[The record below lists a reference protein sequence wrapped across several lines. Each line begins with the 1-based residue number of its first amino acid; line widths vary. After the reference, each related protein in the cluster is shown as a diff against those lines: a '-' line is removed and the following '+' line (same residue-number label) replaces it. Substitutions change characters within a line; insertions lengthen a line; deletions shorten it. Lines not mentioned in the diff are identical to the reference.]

1 MINKYKYMVKGIENP
16 LTEIVIKV
24 LNYKYK
30 DNKGNWLLNGSKSE
44 RITLSDL
51 DDFVNRANSVWET
64 VCDLR
69 KEKDAPV
76 IFEVS
81 SVTQVFSRDYK
92 ILPYV
97 QIGFGRTF
105 GRSYYRINIPEGAM
119 NFKFLQESFGEY
131 YRNEDVSNIIDD
143 WINGYHT
150 GNLIPKKESEMK
162 TVTQETDA
170 FVISDKEV
178 WSIDSGEK
186 VSDFVET
193 RESYIAEYKRFYY
206 KGSSLEFFKDGE
218 RTLVCELTKDKSG
231 NTNVECVSVCETETI
246 GMAELTKLER
256 WYREGRSNLPDKVF
270 DNIMIKLGITE
281 EELQKECKDVTYAQ
295 HYNSIGV
302 DSAEDVNLREANYPA
317 ESTILSQNKVRD
329 VKELERIVRSWNGKA
344 VVSWKLDG
352 CAVRLYY
359 KGGAFVRAETKG
371 KCRDVT
377 ELMNRIEGFPSVI
390 ARGLPVNEPW
400 FKEQEWFVTGEL
412 VGVNCRRSVPA
423 GYLLRKSV
431 DDDDT
436 NEIASRLKFV
446 AYDSNIYKFSRK
458 QKWIAPINL
467 YSQMM
472 TMLKYDV
479 GFSVVGMCEFKGCD
493 QISNLAANEEP
504 DLLQPQEFDT
514 DGLVIRVNGIKKYV
528 SMGETSHHP
537 KGSVAFKFEDEWKVV
552 RPTRIYGRTGVYNVV
567 KVIAEFEPVS
577 FGGKVVKSAVW
588 QPRNAEYNWIADEV
602 KINNEKIEDIFDLSK
617 IEVCLRGCVIPQW
630 RPIVKD

>member
-1 MINKYKYMVKGIENP
+1 MIKKYGYMVKGIENP

-69 KEKDAPV
+69 KEKDEPV
-76 IFEVS
+76 NFEVS

-97 QIGFGRTF
+97 QLGFGRSF
-105 GRSYYRINIPEGAM
+105 YRINIPEGAM

-143 WINGYHT
+143 WINGYYT

-162 TVTQETDA
+162 AVTQETDA

-178 WSIDSGEK
+178 WGVDSGEK
-186 VSDFVET
+186 VSDFAET
-193 RESYIAEYKRFYY
+193 QASYITEYKRFYY
-206 KGSSLEFFKDGE
+206 KDSSLEFFKDCD
-218 RTLVCELTKDKSG
+218 RTLVCELTKDETG
-231 NTNVECVSVCETETI
+231 NANVECVSVCETEMI
-246 GMAELTKLER
+246 GMKELVKLER

-270 DNIMIKLGITE
+270 DNIMAKLGITE
-281 EELQKECKDVTYAQ
+281 EELQKECGDIPYAQ

-302 DSAEDVNLREANYPA
+302 DSTANVDLREANYPA

-329 VKELERIVRSWNGKA
+329 VKELERIMRSWNGKA

-359 KGGAFVRAETKG
+359 KGGTFVRAETKG

-377 ELMNRIEGFPSVI
+377 KLMEYIEGFPRI
-390 ARGLPVNEPW
+390 ICHGLPVNEPW
-400 FKEQEWFVTGEL
+400 FQEQEWFVTGEL

-423 GYLLRKSV
+423 GYLLRKSA
-431 DDDDT
+431 DDDAIET
-436 NEIASRLKFV
+436 SNRLKFIV
-446 AYDSNIYKFSRK
+446 YDSNVFKFSRK

-472 TMLKYDV
+472 AMLKCEV
-479 GFSVVGMCEFKGCD
+479 GFMTVEMCEFKGGG
-493 QISNLAANEEP
+493 QISGLAENEET

-514 DGLVIRVNGIKKYV
+514 DGLVIRVNDIKKYV

-552 RPTRIYGRTGVYNVV
+552 KPTKIYGKNGVYNVI

-577 FGGKVVKSAVW
+577 FGDKIVKSAVW
-588 QPRNAEYNWIADEV
+588 QPKCAEYDWIADEV
-602 KINNEKIEDIFDLSK
+602 RIKGEKIEDIFDLSK

>member
-51 DDFVNRANSVWET
+51 DNFVNRANSVWET

-69 KEKDAPV
+69 KEKDV
-76 IFEVS
+76 TVNFEVS

-97 QIGFGRTF
+97 QIGFGRSF
-105 GRSYYRINIPEGAM
+105 YRINIPEGAM

-143 WINGYHT
+143 WINGYYT

-193 RESYIAEYKRFYY
+193 QENYIAEYKRFDY
-206 KGSSLEFFKDGE
+206 KSSSLEFFKDGE

-231 NTNVECVSVCETETI
+231 NTNVECMSVCEQEII

-256 WYREGRSNLPDKVF
+256 WYREGRSNLPDRIF
-270 DNIMIKLGITE
+270 DNIMVKLGITE

-302 DSAEDVNLREANYPA
+302 DSAENVNLRVANYPA

-371 KCRDVT
+371 KRRDVT

-400 FKEQEWFVTGEL
+400 FRDQEWFVTGEL

-431 DDDDT
+431 DDNDVD
-436 NEIASRLKFV
+436 EIASRLSFV
-446 AYDSNIYKFSRK
+446 AYDSNVFKFSRK

-472 TMLKYDV
+472 SMLKYEA
-479 GFSVVGMCEFKGCD
+479 GFNVVGMCEFKGCD

-504 DLLQPQEFDT
+504 DLFQPQEFDT
-514 DGLVIRVNGIKKYV
+514 DGLVIRVNDIKKYV
-528 SMGETSHHP
+528 SVGETSHHP

-588 QPRNAEYNWIADEV
+588 QPRNAVYNWAADEV
-602 KINNEKIEDIFDLSK
+602 KVDGKKLEESFDLSE

-630 RPIVKD
+630 RPIIKD

>member
-1 MINKYKYMVKGIENP
+1 MINKYKYIVKGVENP

-30 DNKGNWLLNGSKSE
+30 DNKGNWLLSGSKSE
-44 RITLSDL
+44 RLTLSDL

-69 KEKDAPV
+69 KEKDTPV
-76 IFEVS
+76 NFEVS
-81 SVTQVFSRDYK
+81 SVTQVFSVNYK

-97 QIGFGRTF
+97 QIGFGRSF
-105 GRSYYRINIPEGAM
+105 YRINIPEGAM

-131 YRNEDVSNIIDD
+131 YRNEDVSNVIDD
-143 WINGYHT
+143 WINGYYT
-150 GNLIPKKESEMK
+150 GSLVPKKESEMK

-170 FVISDKEV
+170 FVISDKGV

-193 RESYIAEYKRFYY
+193 RASYITEYKRFDY
-206 KGSSLEFFKDGE
+206 KSSSLEFFKDGE
-218 RTLVCELTKDKSG
+218 RTLVCELTKDETG

-246 GMAELTKLER
+246 GMAELVKLER

-270 DNIMIKLGITE
+270 DNIMVKLGITE
-281 EELQKECKDVTYAQ
+281 EELQKECNDVPYAQ

-302 DSAEDVNLREANYPA
+302 DSAENVNLREANYPA

-359 KGGAFVRAETKG
+359 KGGTFVRAETKG
-371 KCRDVT
+371 KRRDVT
-377 ELMNRIEGFPSVI
+377 ELMNRIEGFPSI
-390 ARGLPVNEPW
+390 IPRGLPVNEPW
-400 FKEQEWFVTGEL
+400 FQEQEWFVTGEL

-423 GYLLRKSV
+423 GYLLRKSA

-436 NEIASRLKFV
+436 YEIASSLRFV
-446 AYDSNIYKFSRK
+446 AYDSNVFKFSRK

-472 TMLKYDV
+472 AMLRYEA
-479 GFSVVGMCEFKGCD
+479 GFNVVGICEFRGGE

-504 DLLQPQEFDT
+504 DLRQPQEFDT
-514 DGLVIRVNGIKKYV
+514 DGLVIRVNDIKKYM
-528 SMGETSHHP
+528 SIGETSHHP

-552 RPTRIYGRTGVYNVV
+552 RTTRIYGKRGVCNVV
-567 KVIAEFEPVS
+567 KVIAEFEPIS
-577 FGGKVVKSAVW
+577 FGDKVVRSAVW

-602 KINNEKIEDIFDLSK
+602 KINGEKIEDIFDLRK

-630 RPIVKD
+630 RPIVKG

>member
-1 MINKYKYMVKGIENP
+1 MIKKYGYMVKGVENP

-44 RITLSDL
+44 KLTLSDL

-69 KEKDAPV
+69 KEKDEPV
-76 IFEVS
+76 NFEVS

-97 QIGFGRTF
+97 QIGFGRSF
-105 GRSYYRINIPEGAM
+105 YRMNIPEGAM
-119 NFKFLQESFGEY
+119 NFEFLKESFGEY

-143 WINGYHT
+143 WINGYYT
-150 GNLIPKKESEMK
+150 GNLIPKKDSEMK

-186 VSDFVET
+186 VSDFAET
-193 RESYIAEYKRFYY
+193 QASYITEYKRFYY
-206 KGSSLEFFKDGE
+206 KSSNLEFFKDGE
-218 RTLVCELTKDKSG
+218 RTLVCELTKDETG
-231 NTNVECVSVCETETI
+231 NTNVECVSVCETEMI
-246 GMAELTKLER
+246 GMKELTKLER

-270 DNIMIKLGITE
+270 DNIMAKLGITE
-281 EELQKECKDVTYAQ
+281 EELQKECNDVPYAQ

-302 DSAEDVNLREANYPA
+302 DSAENVNLREANYPA

-329 VKELERIVRSWNGKA
+329 AKELERIVRSWNGKA
-344 VVSWKLDG
+344 IVSWKLDG

-359 KGGAFVRAETKG
+359 KGGTFVRAETKG

-377 ELMNRIEGFPSVI
+377 ELMERIEGFPHVI
-390 ARGLPVNEPW
+390 PRGLPVNEQW
-400 FKEQEWFVTGEL
+400 FQEQEWFVTGEL

-431 DDDDT
+431 NDDT
-436 NEIASRLKFV
+436 NETASRLRFV
-446 AYDSNIYKFSRK
+446 AYDSNIFKFTRK

-472 TMLKYDV
+472 TMLRYEA
-479 GFSVVGMCEFKGCD
+479 GFDVVGMCEFKGCD
-493 QISNLAANEEP
+493 QISDLIANDEL
-504 DLLQPQEFDT
+504 DLRHPQEFDT
-514 DGLVIRVNGIKKYV
+514 DGLVIRVNDIKKYV

-552 RPTRIYGRTGVYNVV
+552 RPTRIYGKPGLYNAV
-567 KVIAEFEPVS
+567 KVIAEFKPVS
-577 FGGKVVKSAVW
+577 FGDKVVKSAVW
-588 QPRNAEYNWIADEV
+588 QPRNAVYSYIEEV
-602 KINNEKIEDIFDLSK
+602 VYINGKKLEESFDLSK

>member
-1 MINKYKYMVKGIENP
+1 MIKKYGYTVKGIENP
-16 LTEIVIKV
+16 LTEIVIKA

-30 DNKGNWLLNGSKSE
+30 DNKGNCLLGGSKSE
-44 RITLSDL
+44 RLTLSDL

-64 VCDLR
+64 ICDLR
-69 KEKDAPV
+69 KEKDVPV
-76 IFEVS
+76 NFEVS
-81 SVTQVFSRDYK
+81 SVTQVFSRNYK

-97 QIGFGRTF
+97 QLGFGRSF
-105 GRSYYRINIPEGAM
+105 YRINIPEGAM

-143 WINGYHT
+143 WINGYYT
-150 GNLIPKKESEMK
+150 GNLIPKKDVEMK

-178 WSIDSGEK
+178 WSVDSGEK

-193 RESYIAEYKRFYY
+193 RENYITEYKRFYY
-206 KGSSLEFFKDGE
+206 KDSSLEFFKDCD
-218 RTLVCELTKDKSG
+218 RTLVCELTKDETG
-231 NTNVECVSVCETETI
+231 NTNVECVSACETETI
-246 GMAELTKLER
+246 GMKGLVKLER
-256 WYREGRSNLPDKVF
+256 WYREGRSNLPDRIF
-270 DNIMIKLGITE
+270 DNIMAKLGITE
-281 EELQKECKDVTYAQ
+281 EELQEECKDITYAQ

-302 DSAEDVNLREANYPA
+302 DSDENVDLRESNYPA

-329 VKELERIVRSWNGKA
+329 VKELERIVKSWNGKA

-359 KGGAFVRAETKG
+359 KGGTFVRAETKG
-371 KCRDVT
+371 KRRDVT
-377 ELMNRIEGFPSVI
+377 ELMGNIKGFPFRI
-390 ARGLPVNEPW
+390 DRGLPVREDW
-400 FKEQEWFVTGEL
+400 FREQEWFVTGEL
-412 VGVNCRRSVPA
+412 VGMNCRRSVPA
-423 GYLLRKSV
+423 GYLLRKSA

-436 NEIASRLKFV
+436 IETANRLKFI
-446 AYDSNIYKFSRK
+446 AYDSNIFKFSRK

-472 TMLKYDV
+472 SMLKYEV
-479 GFSVVGMCEFKGCD
+479 GFNTIEICEFKGRD
-493 QISNLAANEEP
+493 QISDLAANEEC

-514 DGLVIRVNGIKKYV
+514 DGLVIRVNDIKKYV

-552 RPTRIYGRTGVYNVV
+552 KPTKIYGKTGVYNVI

-577 FGGKVVKSAVW
+577 FGDKIVKSAVW
-588 QPRNAEYNWIADEV
+588 QPKNGTYNWASDEV
-602 KINNEKIEDIFDLSK
+602 RINNKKLEECFDLSK

>member
-1 MINKYKYMVKGIENP
+1 MLKKYEYMVKGVNNP

-30 DNKGNWLLNGSKSE
+30 DNKGNWLLNGSKSG
-44 RITLSDL
+44 RLTLSDL

-69 KEKDAPV
+69 KEKDIPV
-76 IFEVS
+76 NFEVS
-81 SVTQVFSRDYK
+81 SVTQVFDKNYINYK

-97 QIGFGRTF
+97 QLGFGRSF
-105 GRSYYRINIPEGAM
+105 YRINIPEGAL

-143 WINGYHT
+143 WINGYYT
-150 GNLIPKKESEMK
+150 GNLVPKKESEMK

-193 RESYIAEYKRFYY
+193 SGSYMTEYKRFDY
-206 KGSSLEFFKDGE
+206 KSSSLEFFKDGE
-218 RTLVCELTKDKSG
+218 RTLICELTKDETG
-231 NTNVECVSVCETETI
+231 NTNVECVSVCETEMI

-270 DNIMIKLGITE
+270 DNIMAKLGITE
-281 EELQKECKDVTYAQ
+281 EELQKECGDITYAQ
-295 HYNSIGV
+295 HYNSVGV
-302 DSAEDVNLREANYPA
+302 DSTENVDLREANYPA

-359 KGGAFVRAETKG
+359 KGDTFVRAETKG

-377 ELMNRIEGFPSVI
+377 ELMENIKGFPLKI
-390 ARGLPVNEPW
+390 YHGLPVTEEW
-400 FKEQEWFVTGEL
+400 FREQEWFVTGEL

-423 GYLLRKSV
+423 GYLLRKSAG
-431 DDDDT
+431 DYDT
-436 NEIASRLKFV
+436 DEIADRLRFL
-446 AYDSNIYKFSRK
+446 AYDSNIFKFSRK
-458 QKWIAPINL
+458 HKLVAPINL

-472 TMLKYDV
+472 SMLRREM
-479 GFSVVGMCEFKGCD
+479 GFRTVEICEFRDGE

-514 DGLVIRVNGIKKYV
+514 DGLVIRVNDIKKYV
-528 SMGETSHHP
+528 SVGETSHHP

-552 RPTRIYGRTGVYNVV
+552 RPTRIYGRTGVYNVI

-588 QPRNAEYNWIADEV
+588 QPRNGTYNWASDEV
-602 KINNEKIEDIFDLSK
+602 RINGEKLEESFDLSE

-630 RPIVKD
+630 RPIIKE

>member
-1 MINKYKYMVKGIENP
+1 MINKYRYKVKGIENP

-30 DNKGNWLLNGSKSE
+30 DNKGNWLLNDSKH
-44 RITLSDL
+44 RKFTLSDL
-51 DDFVNRANSVWET
+51 DNFVNRANSVWET

-69 KEKDAPV
+69 KEKNVPV
-76 IFEVS
+76 NFEVS

-97 QIGFGRTF
+97 QLGFGRSF
-105 GRSYYRINIPEGAM
+105 YRINIPEGAM

-143 WINGYHT
+143 WINGYYI
-150 GNLIPKKESEMK
+150 GNLVPKKESEMK

-178 WSIDSGEK
+178 WSVDSGEK

-193 RESYIAEYKRFYY
+193 RASYITEYKRFDY
-206 KGSSLEFFKDGE
+206 KSSSLEFFKDGD
-218 RTLVCELTKDKSG
+218 RTLVCELTKDETGHS
-231 NTNVECVSVCETETI
+231 NVECVSVCETEII
-246 GMAELTKLER
+246 GMKELVKLER

-270 DNIMIKLGITE
+270 DNIMAKLGITE
-281 EELQKECKDVTYAQ
+281 EEIQNECKDITYAQ

-302 DSAEDVNLREANYPA
+302 DSTENVDLREANYPA

-329 VKELERIVRSWNGKA
+329 IKELERVVKNWNGKA
-344 VVSWKLDG
+344 IVSWKLDG

-359 KGGAFVRAETKG
+359 KGCGFVRAETKG

-377 ELMNRIEGFPSVI
+377 RLMENIKGIPFVI
-390 ARGLPVNEPW
+390 PRGLPVTEDW

-412 VGVNCRRSVPA
+412 VGINCRRSVPA
-423 GYLLRKSV
+423 GYLLRKSA
-431 DDDDT
+431 DDEDAIETSD
-436 NEIASRLKFV
+436 NLRFV

-472 TMLKYDV
+472 SMLKYEF
-479 GFSVVGMCEFKGCD
+479 GFMTVEICEFKGGN
-493 QISNLAANEEP
+493 QISDLAANEEP
-504 DLLQPQEFDT
+504 DLFQPQEFDT
-514 DGLVIRVNGIKKYV
+514 DGLVIRVNDIKKYA

-552 RPTRIYGRTGVYNVV
+552 RPTRIYGRTGVYNVI
-567 KVIAEFEPVS
+567 KVIAEFKPIS
-577 FGGKVVKSAVW
+577 FGDKIVKSAVW
-588 QPRNAEYNWIADEV
+588 QPKCGEYKWASDEV
-602 KINNEKIEDIFDLSK
+602 LINGKKLEESFDLSE
-617 IEVCLRGCVIPQW
+617 IEVCLRGKVIPQW
-630 RPIVKD
+630 RPIVKN

>member
-1 MINKYKYMVKGIENP
+1 MINKYKYKVKGIENP

-30 DNKGNWLLNGSKSE
+30 DNKGNWLLNGSKYE

-69 KEKDAPV
+69 KEKDEPV
-76 IFEVS
+76 NFEVS
-81 SVTQVFSRDYK
+81 SSTQVFSRNYK
-92 ILPYV
+92 IPPYV
-97 QIGFGRTF
+97 QVGFGRSF
-105 GRSYYRINIPEGAM
+105 YRINIPEGAM

-143 WINGYHT
+143 WINGYYT
-150 GNLIPKKESEMK
+150 GNLVPKKESEMK

-186 VSDFVET
+186 VSDFVEAQA
-193 RESYIAEYKRFYY
+193 SYIAEYKRLYY

-218 RTLVCELTKDKSG
+218 RTLVCELTKDETG
-231 NTNVECVSVCETETI
+231 NTNVECASVCETETI
-246 GMAELTKLER
+246 GMKELTKLER

-270 DNIMIKLGITE
+270 DNIMVKLGVTE
-281 EELQKECKDVTYAQ
+281 EELQKECNEVPYAQ

-302 DSAEDVNLREANYPA
+302 DSAENVNLREANYPA

-329 VKELERIVRSWNGKA
+329 AKELERIVRSWNGKA
-344 VVSWKLDG
+344 IVSWKLDG

-359 KGGAFVRAETKG
+359 KGGTFVRAETKG

-377 ELMNRIEGFPSVI
+377 ELMERIEGFPHVI
-390 ARGLPVNEPW
+390 PRGLPVNEQW
-400 FKEQEWFVTGEL
+400 FQEQEWFVTGEL
-412 VGVNCRRSVPA
+412 VGINCRRSVPA
-423 GYLLRKSV
+423 GYLLRKSAK
-431 DDDDT
+431 DDGT
-436 NEIASRLKFV
+436 NETASRLRFV
-446 AYDSNIYKFSRK
+446 AYDSNIFKFTRK

-472 TMLKYDV
+472 TMLGCEA
-479 GFSVVGMCEFKGCD
+479 GFDVVGMCEFKSCD
-493 QISNLAANEEP
+493 QISDLIANEEP
-504 DLLQPQEFDT
+504 YLRCPQDFDT
-514 DGLVIRVNGIKKYV
+514 DGLVIRVNDIKKYV

-552 RPTRIYGRTGVYNVV
+552 SPIRIYGKPGLYNVV
-567 KVIAEFEPVS
+567 KVIAEFKHVS
-577 FGGKVVKSAVW
+577 FGDKVVKSAVW
-588 QPRNAEYNWIADEV
+588 QPKNAVYSYLEDAVY
-602 KINNEKIEDIFDLSK
+602 INGKKLEESFDLSK
-617 IEVCLRGCVIPQW
+617 IEVCLRGRVIPQW

>member
-1 MINKYKYMVKGIENP
+1 MINKYGYMVKGIENP

-44 RITLSDL
+44 KLTLSDL
-51 DDFVNRANSVWET
+51 DNFVNRANSVWET

-69 KEKDAPV
+69 KEKNVPV
-76 IFEVS
+76 NFEVS
-81 SVTQVFSRDYK
+81 SVTQVFSRNYK
-92 ILPYV
+92 IPPYV
-97 QIGFGRTF
+97 QVGFGSSF
-105 GRSYYRINIPEGAM
+105 YRINIPEGAM

-131 YRNEDVSNIIDD
+131 YRNEDVSNVIDD
-143 WINGYHT
+143 WINGYYI

-162 TVTQETDA
+162 TVTQETDS

-178 WSIDSGEK
+178 WSVDSGEK

-193 RESYIAEYKRFYY
+193 SSSYVTEYKRLDY
-206 KGSSLEFFKDGE
+206 KSSSLEFFKDCD
-218 RTLVCELTKDKSG
+218 RTLVCELTKDETG
-231 NTNVECVSVCETETI
+231 NTNVERVNVCETETI
-246 GMAELTKLER
+246 GMEELIKLER

-270 DNIMIKLGITE
+270 DNIMAKLGITE
-281 EELQKECKDVTYAQ
+281 DELQKECNDIPYAQ

-302 DSAEDVNLREANYPA
+302 DSTENVDLHEANYPA

-344 VVSWKLDG
+344 IVSWKLDG

-371 KCRDVT
+371 KRRDVT
-377 ELMNRIEGFPSVI
+377 ELMDRIEGFPSVI

-431 DDDDT
+431 DDYDT
-436 NEIASRLKFV
+436 NEIASRLEFV
-446 AYDSNIYKFSRK
+446 AYDSNIFKFSRK

-472 TMLKYDV
+472 SMLKYEV
-479 GFSVVGMCEFKGCD
+479 GFRTVEMCEFKGSD
-493 QISNLAANEEP
+493 QISELAENEEH
-504 DLLQPQEFDT
+504 DLQQPQEFDT
-514 DGLVIRVNGIKKYV
+514 DGLVIRVNDIKKYV
-528 SMGETSHHP
+528 NMGETSHHP

-552 RPTRIYGRTGVYNVV
+552 RPTKIYGKTGVYNVV

-577 FGGKVVKSAVW
+577 FGDKVVKSAVW
-588 QPRNAEYNWIADEV
+588 QPKNGTYNWASDEV
-602 KINNEKIEDIFDLSK
+602 RINGEKLEKCFDLSK

-630 RPIVKD
+630 RPIFKD

>member
-51 DDFVNRANSVWET
+51 DNFVNRANSVWER

-69 KEKDAPV
+69 KEKDTPV
-76 IFEVS
+76 NFEVS

-97 QIGFGRTF
+97 QIGFGRSF
-105 GRSYYRINIPEGAM
+105 YRINIPEGAM

-143 WINGYHT
+143 WINGYYT
-150 GNLIPKKESEMK
+150 ESLIPKKESEMK

-186 VSDFVET
+186 VSDFAET

-231 NTNVECVSVCETETI
+231 NTNVECVSVCEQEII
-246 GMAELTKLER
+246 GMKGLLKLER
-256 WYREGRSNLPDKVF
+256 WYREGRSNLPDRIF
-270 DNIMIKLGITE
+270 DNIMVKLGITE

-302 DSAEDVNLREANYPA
+302 DSAENVNLRVANYPA

-329 VKELERIVRSWNGKA
+329 VKELERIVRNWNGKA

-371 KCRDVT
+371 KRRDVT

-400 FKEQEWFVTGEL
+400 FRDQEWFVTGEL

-431 DDDDT
+431 DDNDVD
-436 NEIASRLKFV
+436 EIASRLSFV
-446 AYDSNIYKFSRK
+446 AYDSNVFKFSRK

-472 TMLKYDV
+472 SMLKYEA
-479 GFSVVGMCEFKGCD
+479 GFNVVGMCEFKGCD

-514 DGLVIRVNGIKKYV
+514 DGLVIRVNDIKKYV
-528 SMGETSHHP
+528 SVGETSHHP

-552 RPTRIYGRTGVYNVV
+552 RPTRIYGKAGLYNVV
-567 KVIAEFEPVS
+567 KVIAEFKPVS
-577 FGGKVVKSAVW
+577 FGDKVVKSAVW
-588 QPRNAEYNWIADEV
+588 QPRNAVYSYSGDV
-602 KINNEKIEDIFDLSK
+602 VYINGKKLEESFDLSK

-630 RPIVKD
+630 RPIFKD

>member
-1 MINKYKYMVKGIENP
+1 MIKKYEYMVKGIENP

-30 DNKGNWLLNGSKSE
+30 DNKGNWLLNDSKSGKF
-44 RITLSDL
+44 TLSDL

-69 KEKDAPV
+69 KEKKVPV
-76 IFEVS
+76 NFEVS
-81 SVTQVFSRDYK
+81 SVTQVFSRNYE
-92 ILPYV
+92 IPPYV
-97 QIGFGRTF
+97 QVGFGRSF
-105 GRSYYRINIPEGAM
+105 YRISIPEGAM

-143 WINGYHT
+143 WINGYYI

-178 WSIDSGEK
+178 WSVDSGEK

-193 RESYIAEYKRFYY
+193 SDSYIVDYKRFYY
-206 KGSSLEFFKDGE
+206 KSSSLEFFKDGN
-218 RTLVCELTKDKSG
+218 RTLVCELTKDETG
-231 NTNVECVSVCETETI
+231 NTNVECVSVCETKTI
-246 GMAELTKLER
+246 GTKELVKLER
-256 WYREGRSNLPDKVF
+256 WYREGRSNLPDRVF
-270 DNIMIKLGITE
+270 DHIMAKLGITE
-281 EELQKECKDVTYAQ
+281 EELQGECKDINYAQ

-302 DSAEDVNLREANYPA
+302 DSDENVDLRGTNYPA

-344 VVSWKLDG
+344 IVSWKLDG

-359 KGGAFVRAETKG
+359 KGGTFVRAETKG

-377 ELMNRIEGFPSVI
+377 ELMEKIEGFPLVI
-390 ARGLPVNEPW
+390 PRGLPVNEQW
-400 FKEQEWFVTGEL
+400 FQEQEWFVTGEL
-412 VGVNCRRSVPA
+412 VGINCRRSVPA

-431 DDDDT
+431 KDDNT
-436 NEIASRLKFV
+436 NETASRLRFV
-446 AYDSNIYKFSRK
+446 AYDSNIFKFTRK
-458 QKWIAPINL
+458 QKWIASINL

-472 TMLKYDV
+472 TMLGYEA
-479 GFSVVGMCEFKGCD
+479 GFDVVGMCEFKDCD
-493 QISNLAANEEP
+493 QISDLIANEEP
-504 DLLQPQEFDT
+504 DLRRPQEFDT
-514 DGLVIRVNGIKKYV
+514 DGLVIRVNDIKKYV

-537 KGSVAFKFEDEWKVV
+537 KGSVAFKFEDEWRVV
-552 RPTRIYGRTGVYNVV
+552 RPTRIYGKAGLYNVV
-567 KVIAEFEPVS
+567 KVIAEFKPVS
-577 FGGKVVKSAVW
+577 FGDKVVKSAVW
-588 QPRNAEYNWIADEV
+588 QPRNTVYSYLEDVVY
-602 KINNEKIEDIFDLSK
+602 INGKKLEESFDLSE

>member
-1 MINKYKYMVKGIENP
+1 MINKYEYMVKGVENP

-44 RITLSDL
+44 RLTLSDL
-51 DDFVNRANSVWET
+51 DNFVNRANSVWEI

-69 KEKDAPV
+69 KEKDTPV
-76 IFEVS
+76 NFEVS
-81 SVTQVFSRDYK
+81 SVTQVFTKNYK
-92 ILPYV
+92 IPPYV
-97 QIGFGRTF
+97 QVGFGRSF
-105 GRSYYRINIPEGAM
+105 YRINIPEGAM
-119 NFKFLQESFGEY
+119 NFKFLQESFGEH

-143 WINGYHT
+143 WINGYYT

-162 TVTQETDA
+162 AVTQETDA
-170 FVISDKEV
+170 FVINDKEV

-186 VSDFVET
+186 VSDFAET
-193 RESYIAEYKRFYY
+193 RASYITEYKRFDY
-206 KGSSLEFFKDGE
+206 KSSSLEFFKDGE
-218 RTLVCELTKDKSG
+218 RTLVCELTKDETG
-231 NTNVECVSVCETETI
+231 NVNVECVSVRETETI
-246 GMAELTKLER
+246 GMKELVKLER

-270 DNIMIKLGITE
+270 DNIMAKLGITE
-281 EELQKECKDVTYAQ
+281 EELQKECGDIPYAQ

-302 DSAEDVNLREANYPA
+302 DSTANVDLREANYPA

-329 VKELERIVRSWNGKA
+329 AKELERIVKSWNGKA

-359 KGGAFVRAETKG
+359 KGGTFVRAETKG

-377 ELMNRIEGFPSVI
+377 ELMERIEGFPRVI
-390 ARGLPVNEPW
+390 PRGLPVNEQW
-400 FKEQEWFVTGEL
+400 FQEQEWFVTGEL
-412 VGVNCRRSVPA
+412 VGVNRRRSVPA
-423 GYLLRKSV
+423 GYLLRKSA
-431 DDDDT
+431 DDDDAIET
-436 NEIASRLKFV
+436 SNHLKFI
-446 AYDSNIYKFSRK
+446 AYDSNVFKFSRK

-472 TMLKYDV
+472 SMLKYEV
-479 GFSVVGMCEFKGCD
+479 GFSVVEMCEFRGGE
-493 QISNLAANEEP
+493 QISDLAANGEN

-514 DGLVIRVNGIKKYV
+514 DGLVIRVNDIKKYV

-552 RPTRIYGRTGVYNVV
+552 KPTKIYGKTGVYNVI

-577 FGGKVVKSAVW
+577 FGDKIVKSAVW
-588 QPRNAEYNWIADEV
+588 QPKNGTYNWASDEV
-602 KINNEKIEDIFDLSK
+602 RINNKKLEECFDLSK
-617 IEVCLRGCVIPQW
+617 IEVCLRGYVIPQW

>member
-1 MINKYKYMVKGIENP
+1 MIKKYGYMVKGVENP

-30 DNKGNWLLNGSKSE
+30 DNKDNCLLNGSKSKKL
-44 RITLSDL
+44 TLSDL

-69 KEKDAPV
+69 KEKNVPV
-76 IFEVS
+76 NFEVS
-81 SVTQVFSRDYK
+81 SITQVFSRDYK

-97 QIGFGRTF
+97 QLGFGRSF
-105 GRSYYRINIPEGAM
+105 YRINIPEGAM

-131 YRNEDVSNIIDD
+131 YRNEDVSNVIDD
-143 WINGYHT
+143 WINGYYT

-162 TVTQETDA
+162 TVTQETDS

-178 WSIDSGEK
+178 WSVDSGEK

-193 RESYIAEYKRFYY
+193 SSSYIAEYKRLYY

-218 RTLVCELTKDKSG
+218 RTLVCELTKDETG
-231 NTNVECVSVCETETI
+231 NTNVECASVCETEMI
-246 GMAELTKLER
+246 GMKELTKLER

-270 DNIMIKLGITE
+270 DNIMAKLGITE
-281 EELQKECKDVTYAQ
+281 EELQKECNDITYAQ

-302 DSAEDVNLREANYPA
+302 DSTENVDLREANYPA

-359 KGGAFVRAETKG
+359 KGGTFVRAETKG

-377 ELMNRIEGFPSVI
+377 ELMERIEGIPFAIP
-390 ARGLPVNEPW
+390 RGLPVNEQW
-400 FKEQEWFVTGEL
+400 FQEQEWFVTGEL
-412 VGVNCRRSVPA
+412 VGMNCRRSVPS

-436 NEIASRLKFV
+436 IETANRLRFV
-446 AYDSNIYKFSRK
+446 AYDSNIFKFSRK

-472 TMLKYDV
+472 SMLKYEV
-479 GFSVVGMCEFKGCD
+479 GFMTVEMCEFKGSD
-493 QISNLAANEEP
+493 QISELAANEEH
-504 DLLQPQEFDT
+504 DLPQPQEFDT
-514 DGLVIRVNGIKKYV
+514 DGLVIRVNDIKKYV
-528 SMGETSHHP
+528 SIGETSHHP

-552 RPTRIYGRTGVYNVV
+552 RPTKIYGKTGVYNVV
-567 KVIAEFEPVS
+567 KVIAEFEPIS
-577 FGGKVVKSAVW
+577 FGDKVVKSAVW
-588 QPRNAEYNWIADEV
+588 QPKNGTYNWASDEV
-602 KINNEKIEDIFDLSK
+602 HINGEKLEECLDLSE

>member
-1 MINKYKYMVKGIENP
+1 MIQKYKYKVKGIENP

-30 DNKGNWLLNGSKSE
+30 DNKGNWLLNGSKSK
-44 RITLSDL
+44 RITPSDL

-69 KEKDAPV
+69 KEKDTPV
-76 IFEVS
+76 NFEVS

-92 ILPYV
+92 VLPYV
-97 QIGFGRTF
+97 QLGFGRSF
-105 GRSYYRINIPEGAM
+105 YRINIPEGAM

-131 YRNEDVSNIIDD
+131 YRNEDVGDIIDD
-143 WINGYHT
+143 WINGYYT

-186 VSDFVET
+186 VSDFMET
-193 RESYIAEYKRFYY
+193 RESYITEYKRFYY

-218 RTLVCELTKDKSG
+218 RTLVCELTKDETG

-246 GMAELTKLER
+246 GMKELTKLER
-256 WYREGRSNLPDKVF
+256 WYREGRSNLPDRVF
-270 DNIMIKLGITE
+270 DNIMVKLGVTE
-281 EELQKECKDVTYAQ
+281 EELQKECNDVPYAQ

-302 DSAEDVNLREANYPA
+302 DSAENVNLREANYPA

-329 VKELERIVRSWNGKA
+329 AKELERIVRSWNGKA
-344 VVSWKLDG
+344 IVSWKLDG

-359 KGGAFVRAETKG
+359 KGGTFVRAETKG

-377 ELMNRIEGFPSVI
+377 ELMERIEGFPRVI
-390 ARGLPVNEPW
+390 PRGLPVNEQW
-400 FKEQEWFVTGEL
+400 FQEQEWFVTGEL
-412 VGVNCRRSVPA
+412 VGINCRRSVSA

-431 DDDDT
+431 KDDDT
-436 NEIASRLKFV
+436 NETASRLRFV
-446 AYDSNIYKFSRK
+446 AYDSNIFKFTRK

-472 TMLKYDV
+472 TMLGYEA
-479 GFSVVGMCEFKGCD
+479 GFDVVGMCEFKDCD
-493 QISNLAANEEP
+493 QISDLIANEEP
-504 DLLQPQEFDT
+504 DLRRPQDFDT
-514 DGLVIRVNGIKKYV
+514 DGLVIRVNDIKKYV

-552 RPTRIYGRTGVYNVV
+552 RPTSIYGKAGLYNVV
-567 KVIAEFEPVS
+567 KVIAEFKPVS
-577 FGGKVVKSAVW
+577 FGDKVVKSAVW
-588 QPRNAEYNWIADEV
+588 QPRNAVYRYLEDVVY
-602 KINNEKIEDIFDLSK
+602 INGKKLEESFDLSK

>member
-1 MINKYKYMVKGIENP
+1 MIKKYEYMIKGIENP
-16 LTEIVIKV
+16 LAEIVIKV

-30 DNKGNWLLNGSKSE
+30 DNKGNLLLNGSKSE

-69 KEKDAPV
+69 KEKDTPV
-76 IFEVS
+76 NFEVS

-97 QIGFGRTF
+97 QLGFGRSF
-105 GRSYYRINIPEGAM
+105 YRINIPEGAM

-143 WINGYHT
+143 WINGYYT

-162 TVTQETDA
+162 AVTQETDA

-178 WSIDSGEK
+178 WGVDSGEK
-186 VSDFVET
+186 VSDFAET
-193 RESYIAEYKRFYY
+193 QESYITEYKRFYY
-206 KGSSLEFFKDGE
+206 KDSSLEFFKDCD
-218 RTLVCELTKDKSG
+218 RTLVCELTKDETG
-231 NTNVECVSVCETETI
+231 NANVECVSVCETEMI
-246 GMAELTKLER
+246 GMKELVKLER

-270 DNIMIKLGITE
+270 DNIMAKLGITE
-281 EELQKECKDVTYAQ
+281 EELQKECGDIPYAQ

-302 DSAEDVNLREANYPA
+302 DSTANVDLREANYPA

-329 VKELERIVRSWNGKA
+329 VKELERIMRSWNGKA

-359 KGGAFVRAETKG
+359 KGGTFVRAETKG

-377 ELMNRIEGFPSVI
+377 KLMEYIEGFPRI
-390 ARGLPVNEPW
+390 ICRGLPVNEPW
-400 FKEQEWFVTGEL
+400 FQEQEWFVTGEL

-423 GYLLRKSV
+423 GYLLRKSA
-431 DDDDT
+431 DDDAIET
-436 NEIASRLKFV
+436 SNRLKFIV
-446 AYDSNIYKFSRK
+446 YDSNVFKFSRK

-472 TMLKYDV
+472 AMLKCEV
-479 GFSVVGMCEFKGCD
+479 GFMTVEMCEFKGGG
-493 QISNLAANEEP
+493 QISGLAENEET

-514 DGLVIRVNGIKKYV
+514 DGLVIRVNDIKKYV

-552 RPTRIYGRTGVYNVV
+552 KPTKIYGKKGVYNVI

-577 FGGKVVKSAVW
+577 FGDKIVKSAVW
-588 QPRNAEYNWIADEV
+588 QPKCAEYDWIADEV
-602 KINNEKIEDIFDLSK
+602 RIKGEKIEDIFDLSK

>member
-1 MINKYKYMVKGIENP
+1 MIQKYKYTVKGIENP

-30 DNKGNWLLNGSKSE
+30 DNKGNWLLNGPKSE

-69 KEKDAPV
+69 KERDTPV
-76 IFEVS
+76 NFEVS

-92 ILPYV
+92 IQPYV
-97 QIGFGRTF
+97 QLGFGRSF
-105 GRSYYRINIPEGAM
+105 YRINIPEGAM

-143 WINGYHT
+143 WINGYYT
-150 GNLIPKKESEMK
+150 GNLVPKKESEMK

-193 RESYIAEYKRFYY
+193 RESYIAEYKRFDY
-206 KGSSLEFFKDGE
+206 KSSSLEFFKDGE
-218 RTLVCELTKDKSG
+218 RTLVCELTKDETG
-231 NTNVECVSVCETETI
+231 NTNVECVNVCETEAI
-246 GMAELTKLER
+246 GMKELTKLER

-270 DNIMIKLGITE
+270 DNIMVKLGITE
-281 EELQKECKDVTYAQ
+281 EELQKECNDVPYAQ

-302 DSAEDVNLREANYPA
+302 DSAENVNLREANYPA

-344 VVSWKLDG
+344 IVSWKLDG

-359 KGGAFVRAETKG
+359 KGGTFVRAETKG

-377 ELMNRIEGFPSVI
+377 ELMERIEGFPRVI
-390 ARGLPVNEPW
+390 PRGLPVNEQW
-400 FKEQEWFVTGEL
+400 FQEQEWFVTGEL
-412 VGVNCRRSVPA
+412 VGINCRRSVPA

-431 DDDDT
+431 KDDDT
-436 NEIASRLKFV
+436 NETASRLRFV
-446 AYDSNIYKFSRK
+446 AYDSNIFKFCRK

-472 TMLKYDV
+472 TMLKCEA
-479 GFSVVGMCEFKGCD
+479 GFDVVGMCEFKGGD
-493 QISNLAANEEP
+493 QIS
-504 DLLQPQEFDT
+504 DLITNDVIDLRHPQDFDT
-514 DGLVIRVNGIKKYV
+514 DGLVIRVNDIKKYV

-552 RPTRIYGRTGVYNVV
+552 RPTRVYGKPGLYNVV
-567 KVIAEFEPVS
+567 KVIAEFKPVS
-577 FGGKVVKSAVW
+577 FGDKVVKSAVW
-588 QPRNAEYNWIADEV
+588 QPRNAVYRYLEDVVY
-602 KINNEKIEDIFDLSK
+602 INGKKLEESFDLSK

>member
-1 MINKYKYMVKGIENP
+1 MIKKYEYRVKGIENP

-30 DNKGNWLLNGSKSE
+30 DNKENWLLRGSKSE
-44 RITLSDL
+44 KLTLSDL

-69 KEKDAPV
+69 KEKDVPV
-76 IFEVS
+76 NFEVCT
-81 SVTQVFSRDYK
+81 VTQVLSKNYK
-92 ILPYV
+92 IAPYV
-97 QIGFGRTF
+97 QLGFE
-105 GRSYYRINIPEGAM
+105 RSFYRISIPEGSM

-131 YRNEDVSNIIDD
+131 YRNEDVGNVIDD
-143 WINGYHT
+143 WINGYYT

-162 TVTQETDA
+162 TVTQETDS

-178 WSIDSGEK
+178 WSVDSGEK

-193 RESYIAEYKRFYY
+193 SNSYVTEYKRLDY
-206 KGSSLEFFKDGE
+206 KSSSLEFFKDCN
-218 RTLVCELTKDKSG
+218 RTLVCELTRDETG
-231 NTNVECVSVCETETI
+231 NANVECVNVCEIETI
-246 GMAELTKLER
+246 GMKELIKLER

-270 DNIMIKLGITE
+270 DNIMEKLGITE
-281 EELQKECKDVTYAQ
+281 EELQKECKDITYAQ

-302 DSAEDVNLREANYPA
+302 DSTENMDLREANYPA

-329 VKELERIVRSWNGKA
+329 VKELDKIVRSWNGKA
-344 VVSWKLDG
+344 IVSWKLDG

-359 KGGAFVRAETKG
+359 KGDTFVRAETKG
-371 KCRDVT
+371 KKRDVT
-377 ELMNRIEGFPSVI
+377 KLMEYIEGFPRVI
-390 ARGLPVNEPW
+390 CRGLPVKETW
-400 FKEQEWFVTGEL
+400 FKDQEWFVTGEL

-423 GYLLRKSV
+423 GYLLRKSA
-431 DDDDT
+431 DDEDAIET
-436 NEIASRLKFV
+436 ASRLRFMV
-446 AYDSNIYKFSRK
+446 YDSNIFKFSRK

-472 TMLKYDV
+472 VMLKYEV
-479 GFSVVGMCEFKGCD
+479 GFDTVGICEFKGGN
-493 QISNLAANEEP
+493 QILDLAANEEMN
-504 DLLQPQEFDT
+504 LFQPQEFDT
-514 DGLVIRVNGIKKYV
+514 DGLVIRVNDIKKYV

-552 RPTRIYGRTGVYNVV
+552 RPVRVYGKPGFYNVI

-577 FGGKVVKSAVW
+577 FGDKVVKSAVW
-588 QPRNAEYNWIADEV
+588 QPKNGMYSSVYDKV
-602 KINNEKIEDIFDLSK
+602 YINGKPLEECFDLSK

>member
-1 MINKYKYMVKGIENP
+1 MINKYKYKVKGIENP

-24 LNYKYK
+24 LSYKYK

-51 DDFVNRANSVWET
+51 DDFVNRANLVWET

-69 KEKDAPV
+69 KEKDATV
-76 IFEVS
+76 NFEVS

-97 QIGFGRTF
+97 QLGFGRSF
-105 GRSYYRINIPEGAM
+105 YRMNIPEGAM
-119 NFKFLQESFGEY
+119 NFKFLKESFGEY

-143 WINGYHT
+143 WINGYYT

-162 TVTQETDA
+162 AVTQETDA

-193 RESYIAEYKRFYY
+193 QESYITEYKRFDY
-206 KGSSLEFFKDGE
+206 KSSSLEFFKDVE
-218 RTLVCELTKDKSG
+218 KTLVCELTKDKTG
-231 NTNVECVSVCETETI
+231 NTNVECVSVCETEMI
-246 GMAELTKLER
+246 GMKELTKLER
-256 WYREGRSNLPDKVF
+256 WYREGRSNLPDRIF
-270 DNIMIKLGITE
+270 DNIMVKLGITE
-281 EELQKECKDVTYAQ
+281 EELQKECNDVTYAQ

-302 DSAEDVNLREANYPA
+302 DSVENVNLRVANYPA

-344 VVSWKLDG
+344 IVSWKLDG

-359 KGGAFVRAETKG
+359 KGGTFVRAETKG
-371 KCRDVT
+371 RCRDVT
-377 ELMNRIEGFPSVI
+377 ELMGRIEGFPRVI
-390 ARGLPVNEPW
+390 PRGLPANEQR
-400 FKEQEWFVTGEL
+400 FQEQEWFVTGEL
-412 VGVNCRRSVPA
+412 VGVDCRRSVPA
-423 GYLLRKSV
+423 GYLLRKSA
-431 DDDDT
+431 DDGT
-436 NEIASRLKFV
+436 NETASRLRFV
-446 AYDSNIYKFSRK
+446 AYDSNIFKFTRK

-472 TMLKYDV
+472 SMLKYEA
-479 GFSVVGMCEFKGCD
+479 GFDVVGMCEFKGCD
-493 QISNLAANEEP
+493 QISDLVANEEP
-504 DLLQPQEFDT
+504 DLRSPQDFDT
-514 DGLVIRVNGIKKYV
+514 DGLVIRVNDIKKYV

-552 RPTRIYGRTGVYNVV
+552 RPTRIYGKAGLYNVV
-567 KVIAEFEPVS
+567 KVIAEFKPVS
-577 FGGKVVKSAVW
+577 FGDKVVKSAVW
-588 QPRNAEYNWIADEV
+588 QPKCATYCYLEDAVY
-602 KINNEKIEDIFDLSK
+602 INGKKLEESFDLSK

>member
-1 MINKYKYMVKGIENP
+1 MINKYKYTVKGIENP
-16 LTEIVIKV
+16 LTEIMIKV

-51 DDFVNRANSVWET
+51 DNFVNRANSVWER

-69 KEKDAPV
+69 KEKDTPV
-76 IFEVS
+76 NFEVS
-81 SVTQVFSRDYK
+81 SVTQFFEKNYIEYK

-97 QIGFGRTF
+97 QLGFGSSF
-105 GRSYYRINIPEGAM
+105 YRINIPEGAM

-143 WINGYHT
+143 WINGYYT

-162 TVTQETDA
+162 AVTQETDA

-193 RESYIAEYKRFYY
+193 RESYISEYKRLDY
-206 KGSSLEFFKDGE
+206 KSSSLEFFKDGE
-218 RTLVCELTKDKSG
+218 RTLVCELTKDETG
-231 NTNVECVSVCETETI
+231 NPNVECVSVCETEMI
-246 GMAELTKLER
+246 GMKELTKLER
-256 WYREGRSNLPDKVF
+256 WYREGRSNLPDRVF
-270 DNIMIKLGITE
+270 DNIMVKLGVTE
-281 EELQKECKDVTYAQ
+281 EELQRECNDVPYAQ
-295 HYNSIGV
+295 HYNSIGI
-302 DSAEDVNLREANYPA
+302 DSAENVDLRVANYPA

-371 KCRDVT
+371 KRRDVT
-377 ELMNRIEGFPSVI
+377 ELMNRIDGFPSVI

-400 FKEQEWFVTGEL
+400 FRDQEWFVTGEL

-431 DDDDT
+431 DDNDVD
-436 NEIASRLKFV
+436 EIASRLSFV
-446 AYDSNIYKFSRK
+446 AYDSNVFKFSRK

-472 TMLKYDV
+472 SMLRREV
-479 GFSVVGMCEFKGCD
+479 GFRTVEICEFRGGE
-493 QISNLAANEEP
+493 QISDLAANEEP
-504 DLLQPQEFDT
+504 DLLQPQGFDT
-514 DGLVIRVNGIKKYV
+514 DGLVIRVNDIKKYV
-528 SMGETSHHP
+528 SVGETSHHP

-552 RPTRIYGRTGVYNVV
+552 RPTRIYGRTGVYGVV

-588 QPRNAEYNWIADEV
+588 QPRNAVYNWAADEV
-602 KINNEKIEDIFDLSK
+602 KVDGKELEESFDLSK

-630 RPIVKD
+630 RPIIKD

>member
-1 MINKYKYMVKGIENP
+1 MINKYKYKVKGIENP

-51 DDFVNRANSVWET
+51 DNFVNRANSVWET

-69 KEKDAPV
+69 KEKDTPV
-76 IFEVS
+76 NFEVS

-97 QIGFGRTF
+97 QIGFGRSF
-105 GRSYYRINIPEGAM
+105 YRINIPEGAM

-143 WINGYHT
+143 WINGYYT
-150 GNLIPKKESEMK
+150 ESLIPKKESEMK

-193 RESYIAEYKRFYY
+193 RASYIAEYKRFYY

-231 NTNVECVSVCETETI
+231 NTNVECVSVCETEMI
-246 GMAELTKLER
+246 GMKELTKLEL
-256 WYREGRSNLPDKVF
+256 WYREGRSNLPDSVF
-270 DNIMIKLGITE
+270 DNIMVKLGITE
-281 EELQKECKDVTYAQ
+281 EELQKECNDVPYAQ
-295 HYNSIGV
+295 HYNSVGV
-302 DSAEDVNLREANYPA
+302 DSTENVDLREANYPA

-329 VKELERIVRSWNGKA
+329 AKELERIVRSWNGKA

-371 KCRDVT
+371 KRRDVT

-400 FKEQEWFVTGEL
+400 FRDQEWFVTGEL

-431 DDDDT
+431 DDNDVG
-436 NEIASRLKFV
+436 EIASRLSFV
-446 AYDSNIYKFSRK
+446 AYDSNVFKFSRK

-472 TMLKYDV
+472 SMLKYEA
-479 GFSVVGMCEFKGCD
+479 GFNVVGMCEFKGCD

-514 DGLVIRVNGIKKYV
+514 DGLVIRVNDIKKYV
-528 SMGETSHHP
+528 SVGETSHHP

-588 QPRNAEYNWIADEV
+588 QPRNAVYNWAADEV
-602 KINNEKIEDIFDLSK
+602 KVDGKKLEESFDLSK

-630 RPIVKD
+630 RPIFKD

>member
-1 MINKYKYMVKGIENP
+1 MIKKYEYMVKGIENP

-69 KEKDAPV
+69 KEKDEPV
-76 IFEVS
+76 NFEVS
-81 SVTQVFSRDYK
+81 SVTQVFRRDYK
-92 ILPYV
+92 IPPYV
-97 QIGFGRTF
+97 QLGFGRSF
-105 GRSYYRINIPEGAM
+105 YRINIPEGAM

-143 WINGYHT
+143 WINGYYI
-150 GNLIPKKESEMK
+150 GNLIPKKDSEMK

-178 WSIDSGEK
+178 WSVDSGEK

-193 RESYIAEYKRFYY
+193 QEDYITEYKRFDY
-206 KGSSLEFFKDGE
+206 KSSSLEFFKDDD
-218 RTLVCELTKDKSG
+218 RILVCELTKDETG
-231 NTNVECVSVCETETI
+231 HANVECVSVCETETI
-246 GMAELTKLER
+246 GMKELVKLER

-270 DNIMIKLGITE
+270 DNIMVKLGVTE
-281 EELQKECKDVTYAQ
+281 EELQRECNDVPYAQ

-302 DSAEDVNLREANYPA
+302 DSAENVNLREAKYPA

-344 VVSWKLDG
+344 IVSWKLDG

-359 KGGAFVRAETKG
+359 KGGTFVRAETKG

-377 ELMNRIEGFPSVI
+377 ELMERIERFPRVI
-390 ARGLPVNEPW
+390 PRGLPVNEQW
-400 FKEQEWFVTGEL
+400 FQEQEWFVTGEL

-431 DDDDT
+431 KDDGT
-436 NEIASRLKFV
+436 NETASRLRFV
-446 AYDSNIYKFSRK
+446 AYDSNIFKFTRK

-472 TMLKYDV
+472 AMLRYEA
-479 GFSVVGMCEFKGCD
+479 GFDVVGICEFKGCD
-493 QISNLAANEEP
+493 QISDLIANEEL
-504 DLLQPQEFDT
+504 DLRHPQEFDT
-514 DGLVIRVNGIKKYV
+514 DGLVIRVNNIKKYV

-552 RPTRIYGRTGVYNVV
+552 RPTRIYGKVGLYNVV
-567 KVIAEFEPVS
+567 KVIAEFKPVS
-577 FGGKVVKSAVW
+577 FGDKVVKSAVW
-588 QPRNAEYNWIADEV
+588 QPRNAVYSHIEHVVY
-602 KINNEKIEDIFDLSK
+602 INGKKLEESFDLSK

>member
-1 MINKYKYMVKGIENP
+1 MIKKYEYRAKGIENP

-30 DNKGNWLLNGSKSE
+30 DNKENWLLNDSKSGKF
-44 RITLSDL
+44 TLSDL

-69 KEKDAPV
+69 KEKKVPV
-76 IFEVS
+76 NFEVS
-81 SVTQVFSRDYK
+81 SVSQVFSRNYK
-92 ILPYV
+92 IRPYV
-97 QIGFGRTF
+97 QVGFGRSF
-105 GRSYYRINIPEGAM
+105 YRISIPEGAM

-143 WINGYHT
+143 WINGYYI

-178 WSIDSGEK
+178 WSVDSGEK

-193 RESYIAEYKRFYY
+193 SDSYIVDYKRFYY
-206 KGSSLEFFKDGE
+206 KSSSLEFFKDGD
-218 RTLVCELTKDKSG
+218 RTLVCELTKDETG
-231 NTNVECVSVCETETI
+231 NINVECVSVCETEMI
-246 GMAELTKLER
+246 GMKELIKLER

-270 DNIMIKLGITE
+270 DNIMAKLGITE
-281 EELQKECKDVTYAQ
+281 EELQVECKDINYAQ

-302 DSAEDVNLREANYPA
+302 DSDENVDLRGTNYPA

-329 VKELERIVRSWNGKA
+329 VKELERIVKSWNGKA

-359 KGGAFVRAETKG
+359 KGDTFVRAETKG

-377 ELMNRIEGFPSVI
+377 KLMEYIEGFPFVI
-390 ARGLPVNEPW
+390 CHGLPIKEEW

-423 GYLLRKSV
+423 GYLLRKSA
-431 DDDDT
+431 DDDT
-436 NEIASRLKFV
+436 MEIANRLRFF
-446 AYDSNIYKFSRK
+446 AYDSNIFKFSRK

-472 TMLKYDV
+472 SMLKYDV
-479 GFSVVGMCEFKGCD
+479 GFNVVEMCEFKGGE
-493 QISNLAANEEP
+493 QISELAANEET
-504 DLLQPQEFDT
+504 DLFQPQEFDT
-514 DGLVIRVNGIKKYV
+514 DGLVIRVNDIKKYV

-552 RPTRIYGRTGVYNVV
+552 KPTRIYGKNGVYNVV

-577 FGGKVVKSAVW
+577 FGDKIVKSAVW
-588 QPRNAEYNWIADEV
+588 QPKCSIYHEGKDEV
-602 KINNEKIEDIFDLSK
+602 YINGKELKASFDLSR
-617 IEVCLRGCVIPQW
+617 IEVCLRGKVIPQW